1 MPASCGSHVDRV
13 PLASLFCPACIEQ
26 IPTDS
31 TKPRVLEQLLN
42 SLANAQLLSAT
53 EIPKILNGLM
63 SRERIGSTALGKG
76 LAIPHLRIGSVDE
89 FIGAIGLSSEGID
102 FNSLDGDSTKLVLLV
117 LGPYDQRERHFEL
130 MGRLSALL
138 RDKTTLWFLKEPHSA
153 DEVFEYL
160 TDLDARSSEGACRPN
175 RLPMGPV
182 ATQPM
187 SELPAIGPNTR

>member
-1 MPASCGSHVDRV
+1 MPASPGSQFDRV

-26 IPTDS
+26 IPTDA
-31 TKPRVLEQLLN
+31 TKPRVLEQLVN

-76 LAIPHLRIGSVDE
+76 LAIPHLRIDSVDE

-102 FNSLDGDSTKLVLLV
+102 FKSLDGASTKLVLLV
-117 LGPYDQRERHFEL
+117 LGPSEERERHFEL

-138 RDKTTLWFLKEPHSA
+138 RDKTTLWFLNEPHTA

-160 TDLDARSSEGACRPN
+160 TDLDLRSGESARSPN
-175 RLPMGPV
+175 RLPVGTV
-182 ATQPM
+182 ATPPT
-187 SELPAIGPNTR
+187 SVLPAIGPNAR